1 VTTAPT
7 VATTWPVRTPR
18 LALRPAGPDD
28 AEAFLAW
35 RSQPLVVRYMY
46 LDPWTPQVAQE
57 KLAHWAAAP
66 FAGPGDVL
74 VLAVVVDGG
83 RDAADGPGA
92 AGGDVVGE
100 LLLKW
105 ADGSGQV
112 EVGYAFHPDV
122 AGRGFATEAARAL
135 LDLAFGRYGFHRAFA
150 RIDEQNTASVRVAQ
164 RLGMRLEARLVEND
178 VRPADGAWATEVVYA
193 MLAAE
198 HHARRGVV
206 PASL

>member
-1 VTTAPT
+1 MTTAPA
-7 VATTWPVRTPR
+7 VEATWPVRTPR
-18 LALRPAGPDD
+18 LVLRPAGPDD
-28 AEAFLAW
+28 ADAFLAW

-46 LDPWTPQVAQE
+46 QDPWTPEVARE
-57 KLAHWAAAP
+57 RLARWAAGP

-74 VLAVVVDGG
+74 VLAVVADDGG
-83 RDAADGPGA
+83 PA
-92 AGGDVVGE
+92 VGE

-105 ADGSGQV
+105 ADGAGQV

-122 AGRGFATEAARAL
+122 TGHGYATEAARAL

-150 RIDEQNTASVRVAQ
+150 RIDEQNTASVRLAQ

-178 VRPADGAWATEVVYA
+178 VRPADGVWSTEVVYA

-198 HHARRGVV
+198 HGARRGVV
-206 PASL
+206 SAGL

>member
-1 VTTAPT
+1 VTTAPA
-7 VATTWPVRTPR
+7 VEATWPVRTPR
-18 LALRPAGPDD
+18 LVLRPAGPDD

-46 LDPWTPQVAQE
+46 QDPWTPQVARE
-57 KLAHWAAAP
+57 KLTRWATAP

-74 VLAVVVDGG
+74 VLAVVADDG
-83 RDAADGPGA
+83 DGP
-92 AGGDVVGE
+92 VVGE

-105 ADGSGQV
+105 AQGAGQV
-112 EVGYAFHPDV
+112 EIGYAFHPDV
-122 AGRGFATEAARAL
+122 AGHGYATEAARAL

-150 RIDEQNTASVRVAQ
+150 RIDEQNAASVRLAQ

-178 VRPADGAWATEVVYA
+178 VRPADGVWATEVVYA

-198 HHARRGVV
+198 HDARRVV
-206 PASL
+206 VSAGL

>member
-1 VTTAPT
+1 MTTAPA
-7 VATTWPVRTPR
+7 VEATWPVRTPR
-18 LALRPAGPDD
+18 LVLRPAGPDD

-46 LDPWTPQVAQE
+46 QEPWTPEVARE
-57 KLAHWAAAP
+57 RLARWAAAS

-74 VLAVVVDGG
+74 VLAVVPDDG
-83 RDAADGPGA
+83 DGPA
-92 AGGDVVGE
+92 VGE

-105 ADGSGQV
+105 AEGTGQV

-122 AGRGFATEAARAL
+122 AGHGYATEAARAL

-150 RIDEQNTASVRVAQ
+150 RIDEQNTASVRLAQ

-178 VRPADGAWATEVVYA
+178 VRPADGVWSTEVVYA

-198 HHARRGVV
+198 HGARRSVV
-206 PASL
+206 SAGL

>member
-1 VTTAPT
+1 MTAAPAT
-7 VATTWPVRTPR
+7 ETTWPVRTPR
-18 LALRPAGPDD
+18 LALRPAGPAD

-46 LDPWTPQVAQE
+46 QDPWTPQAAQE
-57 KLAHWAAAP
+57 KLARWAAAP

-74 VLAVVVDGG
+74 VLAVVADD
-83 RDAADGPGA
+83 DAGT
-92 AGGDVVGE
+92 VVGE

-105 ADGSGQV
+105 AEGAGQV

-122 AGRGFATEAARAL
+122 AGRGYATEAARAL

-178 VRPADGAWATEVVYA
+178 VRPADGVWSTELVYA

-198 HHARRGVV
+198 HGARRGVV
-206 PASL
+206 SAGL